1 MHAVVNS
8 DGHAMNSDGRRP
20 LRIAQMCTDFG
31 MGGIARHALD
41 LGNWLKAQGHG
52 VYLAGTPGE
61 WAADGSAGEFLS
73 IPTRY
78 VGADGGTLF
87 RRLANTSRGA
97 VALRRWLRASQ
108 IDVIHAHES
117 APALVALLARMR
129 LNIPLVV
136 TYHGS
141 DPLRIRGFGKIARH
155 ADLLVTPS
163 HRAAE
168 DLAEIAGV
176 SKERLRVIGLGIKPP
191 PHDTAEDVARLR
203 QSLLRG
209 GDRLVVTI
217 ARVAYQ
223 KGIDVLIDCVTRL
236 KESHPGY
243 RFVVVGDGPLDQEMR
258 TLARQRGLNDCL
270 FFAGRTEVPYR
281 YLRAADLMVLTSR
294 WEALPISIAEAF
306 QCGTPVVATDCSG
319 VHELVD
325 DSVGACVPIGDIGAI
340 TQAVERILEDDQAR
354 DDMAKNALERS
365 TADRFDPD
373 QINRQIEALYFGLL
387 DRQAGD

>member
-1 MHAVVNS
+1 MHAVRNP
-8 DGHAMNSDGRRP
+8 DGHRP
-20 LRIAQMCTDFG
+20 IRIAQMCTDFG

-41 LGNWLKAQGHG
+41 LGTWLGAGGHG

-61 WAADGSAGEFLS
+61 WASEGAADGFLS

-78 VGADGGTLF
+78 VGVDGGAMF
-87 RRLANTSRGA
+87 RRLANTGRGA
-97 VALRRWLRASQ
+97 IALRRWLVSSQ

-141 DPLRIRGFGKIARH
+141 DPQRIRGFGKIARH
-155 ADLLVTPS
+155 ADLVVTPS

-168 DLAEIAGV
+168 DLAEIADV
-176 SKERLRVIGLGIKPP
+176 SKDKLRVIGLGIKPP
-191 PHDTAEDVARLR
+191 PEDTDQDVAELR
-203 QSLLRG
+203 KTLLRG
-209 GDRLVVTI
+209 GNRLVVTI

-223 KGIDVLIDCVTRL
+223 KGIDVLIECVARL
-236 KESHPGY
+236 KDTHPDY

-258 TLARQRGLNDCL
+258 ALATQRGLDEHL

-281 YLRAADLMVLTSR
+281 YLRAADLMLLTSR

-306 QCGTPVVATDCSG
+306 QVGTPVVATDCSG
-319 VHELVD
+319 VHELVHD
-325 DSVGACVPIGDIGAI
+325 TVGACVPIGDVAAI
-340 TQAVERILEDDQAR
+340 TQAVEHILEDDQKRA
-354 DDMAKNALERS
+354 DMAASALDRS
-365 TADRFDPD
+365 KESRFDPD
-373 QINRQIEALYFGLL
+373 HINRQIEALYFSLL
-387 DRQAGD
+387 D

>member
-1 MHAVVNS
+1 MHA
-8 DGHAMNSDGRRP
+8 AMNSDGHRP

-41 LGNWLKAQGHG
+41 LGAWLKSQGHG

-61 WAADGSAGEFLS
+61 WAGEQAGGEFLS
-73 IPTRY
+73 IPSRF
-78 VGADGGTLF
+78 VGADGGPIF
-87 RRLANTSRGA
+87 RRLVHTGHGA
-97 VALRRWLRASQ
+97 VALRRWLLSSQ

-141 DPLRIRGFGKIARH
+141 DPRRIKGFGKIARH
-155 ADLLVTPS
+155 ADLVVTPS
-163 HRAAE
+163 HRAAG

-176 SKERLRVIGLGIKPP
+176 SKDRLRVIGLGIKPP
-191 PHDTAEDVARLR
+191 PQDTAQDVAELR
-203 QSLLRG
+203 ESLLRG
-209 GDRLVVTI
+209 GNRLVVTI

-223 KGIDVLIDCVTRL
+223 KGIDVLIDCVARL
-236 KESHPGY
+236 KENHPDY

-258 TLARQRGLNDCL
+258 ALAQQRNLNDCL
-270 FFAGRTEVPYR
+270 HFAGRTEVPYR
-281 YLRAADLMVLTSR
+281 FLRAADLMLLTSR

-306 QCGTPVVATDCSG
+306 QSGTPVVATDCSG

-325 DSVGACVPIGDIGAI
+325 DTVGACVPIGDVGAI
-340 TQAVERILEDDQAR
+340 TQAVERILEDDQMRAG
-354 DDMAKNALERS
+354 MAASALTRS
-365 TADRFDPD
+365 TANRFDPD
-373 QINRQIEALYFGLL
+373 HINRQIEALYFGL
-387 DRQAGD
+387 AGR

>member
-1 MHAVVNS
+1 MQA
-8 DGHAMNSDGRRP
+8 AMNSDGRRP

-41 LGNWLKAQGHG
+41 LATWLRRRGHG

-61 WAADGSAGEFLS
+61 WAEEGSADGFLS

-78 VGADGGTLF
+78 VGSDGGTMF
-87 RRLANTSRGA
+87 RRLTNTGRGA
-97 VALRRWLRASQ
+97 VALRRWLLASQ

-117 APALVALLARMR
+117 APALVALLARLN
-129 LNIPLVV
+129 LNIPVVV

-141 DPLRIRGFGKIARH
+141 DPQRVSGFGKIARH

-163 HRAAE
+163 HRAGE
-168 DLAEIAGV
+168 DLTEIAGV
-176 SKERLRVIGLGIKPP
+176 PKDKLRVIGLGIKPP
-191 PHDTAEDVARLR
+191 PEDTVQDVAELR
-203 QSLLRG
+203 HSLLRG
-209 GDRLVVTI
+209 GNRLVVTI

-223 KGIDVLIDCVTRL
+223 KGIDVLIDCVARL
-236 KESHPGY
+236 KESHPEY

-258 TLARQRGLNDCL
+258 ALAQQRNLDDCL
-270 FFAGRTEVPYR
+270 YFAGRTEVPYR
-281 YLRAADLMVLTSR
+281 YLRAADLMLLTSR

-306 QCGTPVVATDCSG
+306 QSGTPVVATDCSG

-325 DSVGACVPIGDIGAI
+325 DSVGACVPIGDIEAI
-340 TQAVERILEDDQAR
+340 TQAVERILEDDQRR
-354 DDMAKNALERS
+354 DEIAANALERAK
-365 TADRFDPD
+365 ADRFDPD

-387 DRQAGD
+387 DR

>member
-1 MHAVVNS
+1 MHA
-8 DGHAMNSDGRRP
+8 AMNSDGRRS

-41 LGNWLKAQGHG
+41 LGTWLRGRGHG

-61 WAADGSAGEFLS
+61 WASEGAADGFLS

-78 VGADGGTLF
+78 VGSDGGAML
-87 RRLANTSRGA
+87 RRLANTGRGA

-117 APALVALLARMR
+117 APALVALLAGMK
-129 LNIPLVV
+129 LDIPLVV

-141 DPLRIRGFGKIARH
+141 DPQRVQGFGKIARH

-163 HRAAE
+163 HRAAG
-168 DLAEIAGV
+168 DLADIAGV
-176 SKERLRVIGLGIKPP
+176 SRDKLRVIGLGIKPP
-191 PHDTAEDVARLR
+191 PDDTPQDVAALR
-203 QSLLRG
+203 QELLRG

-223 KGIDVLIDCVTRL
+223 KGIDVLIECVSRL

-258 TLARQRGLNDCL
+258 TLAQERGLDDCL
-270 FFAGRTEVPYR
+270 HFAGRTEVPYR
-281 YLRAADLMVLTSR
+281 YLRAADLMLLTSR

-306 QCGTPVVATDCSG
+306 KAGTPVVATDCSG

-325 DSVGACVPIGDIGAI
+325 ESVGACVPIGDVEAI
-340 TQAVERILEDDQAR
+340 SQAVERVLEDDRMREA
-354 DDMAKNALERS
+354 MAASALERS

-373 QINRQIEALYFGLL
+373 HINRQIEALYFGLV
-387 DRQAGD
+387 DR